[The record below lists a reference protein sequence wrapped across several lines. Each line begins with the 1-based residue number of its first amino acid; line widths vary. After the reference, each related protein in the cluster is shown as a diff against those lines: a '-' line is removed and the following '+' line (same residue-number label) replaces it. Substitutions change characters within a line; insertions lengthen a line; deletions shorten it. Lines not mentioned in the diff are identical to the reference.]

1 MSTQTKP
8 SETAG
13 VAAYLRVFTHTELYN
28 NEKRGSK

>member
-13 VAAYLRVFTHTELYN
+13 VAAYLRAFTHTELYN

>member
-1 MSTQTKP
+1 MRTQTKP

-13 VAAYLRVFTHTELYN
+13 VEAYLRAFTHTELSN

>member
-13 VAAYLRVFTHTELYN
+13 VAAYLRAFAHTELYN
-28 NEKRGSK
+28 NKKGGSK